1 MVYKFLYKKTGLGV
15 SVKEDLGEELHK
27 PVIKKFK
34 RRIYVRF
41 KGRFWAAD
49 LAEMGFLCSF
59 NHGVKYLSCV
69 MIFSLNVLRLNL

>member
-15 SVKEDLGEELHK
+15 SVNEDLGEESHK

-34 RRIYVRF
+34 RRIYARF
-41 KGRFWAAD
+41 KGRFWVAD

-59 NHGVKYLSCV
+59 NHGEKN
-69 MIFSLNVLRLNL
+69 IFVSWFFN